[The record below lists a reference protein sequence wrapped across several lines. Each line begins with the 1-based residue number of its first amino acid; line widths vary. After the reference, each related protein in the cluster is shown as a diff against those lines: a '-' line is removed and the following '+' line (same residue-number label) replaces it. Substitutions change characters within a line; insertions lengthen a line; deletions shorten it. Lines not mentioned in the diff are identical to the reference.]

1 MFSSEF
7 NKLIKYCEK
16 NEFKG
21 WDPYDG
27 LNSKIF
33 KAFGLDGVRLFR
45 LAWIQ
50 LFKRN
55 PFNFRKIALISKGYN
70 PKGLSLFLTGYC
82 NLYHDNPK
90 EEYLEKI
97 NFLSNKLLT
106 LVTPGYSGACWGY
119 NFDWQSRAFFLPKST
134 PTIVAT
140 SFISYALMDAYEIT
154 KKKKFLDAA
163 ISSTNFIINDLNRTP
178 KREGFI
184 FSYSPLDDTC
194 VYNASLLGSRLLS
207 RVYSYTKNPELISLA
222 EESVRACANTQRDDG
237 SWIYGELSMQGWVD
251 SFHTGY
257 NLECIAEY
265 QKYSGDNSFQI
276 HIEKGLSYYLNN
288 FFLADGTPKYYN
300 NKTYPIDVHAPAQL
314 IATLSRLDVLEENKE
329 LANNV
334 LKWTISNMQDSKQG
348 YFYYQL
354 KKGFSSKIPYMRWAQ
369 AWMFYAF
376 SFYIKDTNNGK

>member
-1 MFSSEF
+1 MSPLQGHL
-7 NKLIKYCEK
+7 KLQC
-16 NEFKG
+16 
-21 WDPYDG
+21 
-27 LNSKIF
+27 L
-33 KAFGLDGVRLFR
+33 
-45 LAWIQ
+45 
-50 LFKRN
+50 
-55 PFNFRKIALISKGYN
+55 LIY
-70 PKGLSLFLTGYC
+70 
-82 NLYHDNPK
+82 
-90 EEYLEKI
+90 
-97 NFLSNKLLT
+97 
-106 LVTPGYSGACWGY
+106 
-119 NFDWQSRAFFLPKST
+119 
-134 PTIVAT
+134 
-140 SFISYALMDAYEIT
+140 T

-178 KREGFI
+178 KSEGFI

-222 EESVRACANTQRDDG
+222 EESVRACANTQREDG
-237 SWIYGELSMQGWVD
+237 SWVYGELSMQGWVD

-314 IATLSRLDVLEENKE
+314 IVTLSRLDVLKENKD
-329 LANNV
+329 LADNI

-376 SFYIKDTNNGK
+376 SFYFKDINNGK